1 MQRNLFEKLKSHLIK
16 KEFTIITGARQT
28 GKSTLLRNLETYC
41 KNTVRQPCIFLN
53 LENKAILSELN
64 NSPLNILNYL
74 PASSDRVVVLIDEVQ
89 YLQDPTNFMKLLYD
103 EYHEKL
109 KIVATGSSAF
119 YLDNK
124 FKDSLVGR
132 KKIFR
137 LPTCSFDEYLAL
149 SGNGDLIDEINRLVS
164 NSQAK
169 TLQLE
174 RLRNEWE
181 TYMLYGGYPA
191 VATESDR
198 KTKVE
203 LLREIRDSYVKRDI
217 LESGVQNE
225 TAFYRLFTIIASQSC
240 GILNVNEL
248 SSTLRIKSET
258 VENYIALMQKCY
270 HIALIRPF
278 FCNIRKELTKMPKI
292 YMMDT
297 GLRNCLL
304 NNFQPLSIRLDKGDI
319 WENTCFRLLNNKY
332 ETDEINYWR
341 TADRNEV
348 DFVLPQAEQPFS
360 VEAKYSE
367 TGIKQS
373 KYKKF
378 VENYPDIPLRF
389 VSMEPFNENFFRNFY
404 FE

>member
-1 MQRNLFEKLKSHLIK
+1 MQRNLFEKLKSHLIR
-16 KEFTIITGARQT
+16 KEFTILTGARQT

-41 KNTVRQPCIFLN
+41 KNRLKQPCIFLN
-53 LENKAILSELN
+53 LENKAILSELD
-64 NSPLNILNYL
+64 NSPLNIFNFL
-74 PASSDRVVVLIDEVQ
+74 PASSERVVVLIDEVQ

-103 EYHEKL
+103 EYQAKL

-124 FKDSLVGR
+124 FNDSLVGR

-137 LPTCSFDEYLAL
+137 LPTCSFDEYLGL
-149 SGNGDLIDEINRLVS
+149 SGNGDLIEEINRLIS

-191 VATESDR
+191 VATETDR
-198 KTKVE
+198 RVKVE

-217 LESGVQNE
+217 LESGVHNE
-225 TAFYRLFTIIASQSC
+225 TAFYQLFSIIAAQSC

-258 VENYIALMQKCY
+258 VDNYIALMQKCF
-270 HIALIRPF
+270 HIALVRPF
-278 FCNIRKELTKMPKI
+278 FRNIRKELTKMPKV

-304 NNFQPLSIRLDKGDI
+304 NNFQPMTIRLDKGEV
-319 WENTCFRLLNNKY
+319 WENTYFRMLNDKY

-348 DFVLPQAEQPFS
+348 DFVLPQIEHPFA
-360 VEAKYSE
+360 VEVKYNE
-367 TGIKQS
+367 TGIKQT

-389 VSMEPFNENFFRNFY
+389 VSMEPFNENFLRLCLI
-404 FE
+404 